1 MDSKSTRGGVSLRR
15 SRIAVSTAF
24 SVQGL
29 SLAILVTR
37 IPTIKERLGLS
48 DVGLGLLL
56 VLVPVMAGVGSALAG
71 VLTARMHSKPVLRV
85 AGPLV
90 PLSVVLVGLAP
101 NLSSTVAAL
110 IVFGIAVGVVD
121 ATMNMQAVS
130 LQAAYG
136 RPVIS
141 SCYAWFSLVSIL
153 GALLAAASAATSLP
167 LWAFFALC
175 AVVAVPIQLVVGR
188 SLLPDAVVGAEE
200 GAHRH
205 VPWLPIIV
213 IGVALMCAYVLD
225 SATQNWSAVYL
236 ADGLATSESV
246 AALGYAAYSLLLLVG
261 RLAVDRIDM
270 TSGPV
275 RLVRGG
281 ALLGLVA
288 VLLVAVAPNAVVAL
302 VGFGLL
308 GLAVAPMIP
317 LAFVAAA
324 SHDPDATGRA
334 VARVNIFNYVGVLL
348 GAPLIGVIAEVASLR
363 IAFAALAVACI
374 AVFALASSY
383 RPVADVTASL
393 PARDA

>member
-1 MDSKSTRGGVSLRR
+1 MTSAPLAR
-15 SRIAVSTAF
+15 SRIAVSVAF

-37 IPTIKERLGLS
+37 IPTIKDRLGLS
-48 DVGLGLLL
+48 DAGLGLLL
-56 VLVPVMAGVGSALAG
+56 VLVPVMAGVGSAIAG
-71 VLTARMHSKPVLRV
+71 ILTARIHSRPVLRCV
-85 AGPLV
+85 GPAV

-101 NLSSTVAAL
+101 GLPTTVAAL
-110 IVFGIAVGVVD
+110 IVFGVAIGMVD

-153 GALLAAASAATSLP
+153 GALLAAASAATTLP

-175 AVVAVPIQLVVGR
+175 AAVAVPIQLAVGR
-188 SLLPDAVVGAEE
+188 FLLPDAVVGAQAGE
-200 GAHRH
+200 HRA
-205 VPWLPIIV
+205 VPWGPIIV

-236 ADGLATSESV
+236 TDGLSTSESV

-270 TSGPV
+270 AAGPV
-275 RLVRGG
+275 RLVRAG
-281 ALLGLVA
+281 AILGLVA
-288 VLLVAVAPNAVVAL
+288 LALVAAAPNAPIAL
-302 VGFGLL
+302 IGFGLL

-324 SHDPDATGRA
+324 SYDPDATGRA
-334 VARVNIFNYVGVLL
+334 VARVNVFNYVGVLL
-348 GAPLIGVIAEVASLR
+348 GAPLVGVIAEASSLR
-363 IAFAALAVACI
+363 IAFAVLGVACV
-374 AVFALASSY
+374 AVFVLARSY
-383 RPVADVTASL
+383 RPAAEITGSV